1 MWEKLF
7 FLLSIFIIFYISI
20 RSLQNFSFADDILK
34 DFISQ
39 FNLNY
44 IEGILVL
51 NTHTLDNSQSQ
62 TQCPNDYEDLLTNY
76 NWAGNFN
83 GCGCKN
89 SYNTYDY
96 YPNICPEEDCI
107 DIEEIEPRNFTNYNH
122 IHFCYKRGKKNYG
135 DLIYNLLPAESYNK
149 CQNETHHV
157 CGFIDS
163 LKNLICLPKNE
174 SCPMITT
181 FLISKDKKYLDNY
194 LKKYDDLAEIIKI
207 NITNGSLYVLKSH
220 SALNIATTWKSDYE
234 YDIKIYNN
242 FRVDLSQPCLGGK
255 SQPKSELIFD
265 LMKNKYEISCD
276 TYQNGT
282 EITDNLYKVLDEE
295 NYLEY
300 LADNDFLELNDKL
313 FKPFD
318 IDLSNKNMK
327 LYAKS
332 YPGWNS
338 NCYKESPETFFNFL
352 KSSTVLNKI
361 SFMTIINSFLIIILL
376 ISIGIGAFYFIEN
389 FEKIFYIIILCFLVL
404 NLFYPFQLIP
414 DSNWIINNL
423 SNNEGNFY
431 GDESLNIVIKEISDS
446 CQDLIYSYTFILCIN
461 ILDII
466 IFIYVMQS
474 LIKPSIKE
482 LQEKLMQLRE
492 LT

>member
-1 MWEKLF
+1 MWEKVF
-7 FLLSIFIIFYISI
+7 FILSIFIIFYVSI
-20 RSLQNFSFADDILK
+20 RSLQNFSFEDDILK

-39 FNLNY
+39 FNQNF
-44 IEGILVL
+44 IEDILVL
-51 NTHTLDNSQSQ
+51 NSHTSTLSP
-62 TQCPNDYEDLLTNY
+62 TPCPENYEELLTNY
-76 NWAGNFN
+76 YWAGNFN

-96 YPNICPEEDCI
+96 YPNICPEENCI
-107 DIEEIEPRNFTNYNH
+107 NIEEIEPRNFSNYNH

-135 DLIYNLLPAESYNK
+135 DLIHNLLPAESYNK
-149 CQNETHHV
+149 CQNETHRV

-163 LKNLICLPKNE
+163 LKNIICLPKNE

-181 FLISKDKKYLDNY
+181 FLISKDKKYIENY
-194 LKKYDDLAEIIKI
+194 KNKFDESAEII
-207 NITNGSLYVLKSH
+207 NISNASLYVLKSH
-220 SALNIATTWKSDYE
+220 SPLNIATTWKNEYD

-242 FRVDLSQPCLGGK
+242 FRVDLSQPCLGGH
-255 SQPKSELIFD
+255 SSPKSELIFD

-276 TYQNGT
+276 TYKNGT
-282 EITDNLYKVLDEE
+282 EITDNLYTVLDQE

-300 LADNDFLELNDKL
+300 LSDNDFLELNEKL

-318 IDLSNKNMK
+318 IDLSNKNIK

-332 YPGWNS
+332 YPGWS
-338 NCYKESPETFFNFL
+338 AKCYIESPDTFFNFL

-376 ISIGIGAFYFIEN
+376 ISIGIGAFYFNEH
-389 FEKIFYIIILCFLVL
+389 FEKIFYIIVLCFLVL
-404 NLFYPFQLIP
+404 NLFYPLQLIANG
-414 DSNWIINNL
+414 NWIINNL
-423 SNNEGNFY
+423 SDEEGNFC
-431 GDESLNIVIKEISDS
+431 GDESLNIIIKKISDS
-446 CQDLIYSYTFILCIN
+446 CQTLIYSYTFILCVT

-482 LQEKLMQLRE
+482 LQEKLIQLRE

>member
-44 IEGILVL
+44 IEDILVL
-51 NTHTLDNSQSQ
+51 NTQSI
-62 TQCPNDYEDLLTNY
+62 CPEDYEDLLTNY

-107 DIEEIEPRNFTNYNH
+107 NIEEIEPRNFTNYNNM
-122 IHFCYKRGKKNYG
+122 HFCYKRGKKNYG

-181 FLISKDKKYLDNY
+181 FLISKNEKYLDNY

-220 SALNIATTWKSDYE
+220 SALNIATTWKSDTNM
-234 YDIKIYNN
+234 ILKFIII
-242 FRVDLSQPCLGGK
+242 
-255 SQPKSELIFD
+255 SELIY
-265 LMKNKYEISCD
+265 LNHVWEAKAN
-276 TYQNGT
+276 Q
-282 EITDNLYKVLDEE
+282 KV
-295 NYLEY
+295 N
-300 LADNDFLELNDKL
+300 
-313 FKPFD
+313 
-318 IDLSNKNMK
+318 
-327 LYAKS
+327 
-332 YPGWNS
+332 
-338 NCYKESPETFFNFL
+338 
-352 KSSTVLNKI
+352 
-361 SFMTIINSFLIIILL
+361 
-376 ISIGIGAFYFIEN
+376 
-389 FEKIFYIIILCFLVL
+389 
-404 NLFYPFQLIP
+404 
-414 DSNWIINNL
+414 
-423 SNNEGNFY
+423 
-431 GDESLNIVIKEISDS
+431 
-446 CQDLIYSYTFILCIN
+446 
-461 ILDII
+461 
-466 IFIYVMQS
+466 
-474 LIKPSIKE
+474 
-482 LQEKLMQLRE
+482 
-492 LT
+492 

>member
-20 RSLQNFSFADDILK
+20 RSLQNFSFEDDILK

-39 FNLNY
+39 FNQNF
-44 IEGILVL
+44 IEDILIL
-51 NTHTLDNSQSQ
+51 NTHTSNNIK
-62 TQCPNDYEDLLTNY
+62 TKCPENYEELLTNY
-76 NWAGNFN
+76 YWAGNFN

-89 SYNTYDY
+89 SNNAYDY
-96 YPNICPEEDCI
+96 YPNICPEENCI
-107 DIEEIEPRNFTNYNH
+107 NIEEIEPRNFSNYNH
-122 IHFCYKRGKKNYG
+122 IHFCYKRGSKNYG
-135 DLIYNLLPAESYNK
+135 DLIYNLLPSESYNK
-149 CQNETHHV
+149 CQNETHRV

-163 LKNLICLPKNE
+163 LRNIICLPKNE
-174 SCPMITT
+174 TCPMITT
-181 FLISKDKKYLDNY
+181 FLISKDKKYIEY
-194 LKKYDDLAEIIKI
+194 YKKKFDENAEII
-207 NITNGSLYVLKSH
+207 NITDASLYVLKSH

-242 FRVDLSQPCLGGK
+242 FRVDLSQPCLGGHT
-255 SQPKSELIFD
+255 SPKSELIFD

-276 TYQNGT
+276 TYKNGT
-282 EITDNLYKVLDEE
+282 EMIDNLYTVLDQE
-295 NYLEY
+295 NYLDY
-300 LADNDFLELNDKL
+300 LSDNDFLELNDKL

-318 IDLSNKNMK
+318 IDLSNKNIQ

-338 NCYKESPETFFNFL
+338 KCYKESPDTFFNFL

-376 ISIGIGAFYFIEN
+376 ISIGIGAFYFNEH
-389 FEKIFYIIILCFLVL
+389 FEKIFYIIILCFLIL
-404 NLFYPFQLIP
+404 NLFYPLQLIANG
-414 DSNWIINNL
+414 NWIINNL
-423 SNNEGNFY
+423 SDDDGDFC
-431 GDESLNIVIKEISDS
+431 GDESLNIIIKEISDS
-446 CQDLIYSYTFILCIN
+446 CQALIYSYTIILCIT

-482 LQEKLMQLRE
+482 LQEKLIQLRE

>member
-20 RSLQNFSFADDILK
+20 RSLQNFSFEDDILK

-39 FNLNY
+39 FNQNF
-44 IEGILVL
+44 IEDILIL
-51 NTHTLDNSQSQ
+51 NTHTSNNIK
-62 TQCPNDYEDLLTNY
+62 TKCPENYEELLTNY
-76 NWAGNFN
+76 YWAGNFN

-89 SYNTYDY
+89 SNNAYDY
-96 YPNICPEEDCI
+96 YPNICPEENCI
-107 DIEEIEPRNFTNYNH
+107 NIEEIEPKNFSNYNH
-122 IHFCYKRGKKNYG
+122 IHFCYKRGSKNYG
-135 DLIYNLLPAESYNK
+135 DLIYNLLPSESYNK
-149 CQNETHHV
+149 CQNETHRV

-163 LKNLICLPKNE
+163 LRNIICLPKNE
-174 SCPMITT
+174 TCPMITT
-181 FLISKDKKYLDNY
+181 FLISKDKKYIEY
-194 LKKYDDLAEIIKI
+194 YKKKFDENAEII
-207 NITNGSLYVLKSH
+207 NITDASLYVLKSH

-242 FRVDLSQPCLGGK
+242 FRVDLSQPCLGGHT
-255 SQPKSELIFD
+255 SPKSELIFD

-276 TYQNGT
+276 TYKNGT
-282 EITDNLYKVLDEE
+282 EMIDNLYTVLDQE
-295 NYLEY
+295 NYLDY
-300 LADNDFLELNDKL
+300 LSDNDFLELNDKL

-318 IDLSNKNMK
+318 IDLSNKNIQ

-338 NCYKESPETFFNFL
+338 KCYKESPETFFNFL

-376 ISIGIGAFYFIEN
+376 ICIGIGAFYFNEH
-389 FEKIFYIIILCFLVL
+389 FEKIFYIIILCFLIL
-404 NLFYPFQLIP
+404 NLFYPLQLIANG
-414 DSNWIINNL
+414 NWIINNL
-423 SNNEGNFY
+423 SDDDGDFC
-431 GDESLNIVIKEISDS
+431 GDESLNIIIKEISDS
-446 CQDLIYSYTFILCIN
+446 CQALIYSYTIILCIT

-482 LQEKLMQLRE
+482 LQEKLIQLRE

>member
-7 FLLSIFIIFYISI
+7 FIISIFIIFYISI
-20 RSLQNFSFADDILK
+20 RSLQNFSFEDDILK

-44 IEGILVL
+44 IEDIQILDTHNKQGIL
-51 NTHTLDNSQSQ
+51 TS
-62 TQCPNDYEDLLTNY
+62 CPDDYEELLTNY
-76 NWAGNFN
+76 YWAGNFN

-107 DIEEIEPRNFTNYNH
+107 NIEEIEPKNFSNYNH
-122 IHFCYKRGKKNYG
+122 MHFCYKRGKKNYG
-135 DLIYNLLPAESYNK
+135 NLIYNLLPAESYNK
-149 CQNETHHV
+149 CQNETHRV
-157 CGFIDS
+157 CGFFDS
-163 LKNLICLPKNE
+163 LKNIICLPKNE
-174 SCPMITT
+174 TCPMITS
-181 FLISKDKKYLDNY
+181 FLISKDKKYIDNY
-194 LKKYDDLAEIIKI
+194 QKKYDNFAEIII
-207 NITNGSLYVLKSH
+207 VNITNNNPLYVLKSH
-220 SALNIATTWKSDYE
+220 SPLNIATTWKSDYE
-234 YDIKIYNN
+234 YNIKIYNN

-255 SQPKSELIFD
+255 SSPKSELIFD

-276 TYQNGT
+276 SYENGT
-282 EITDNLYKVLDEE
+282 EITDNLYSVLDQE

-300 LADNDFLELNDKL
+300 LADNDFLELNEKL

-318 IDLSNKNMK
+318 IDLSNKNIK

-332 YPGWNS
+332 YPGWS
-338 NCYKESPETFFNFL
+338 SSCYQESPETFFFFFY
-352 KSSTVLNKI
+352 SSTVLNKI

-389 FEKIFYIIILCFLVL
+389 FEKIFYIIVLCFLVL
-404 NLFYPFQLIP
+404 NLFYPLQLIAN
-414 DSNWIINNL
+414 SNWIINNL
-423 SNNEGNFY
+423 SDDEGNFC
-431 GDESLNIVIKEISDS
+431 GDESLNIIIKEISDS
-446 CQDLIYSYTFILCIN
+446 CQALIYSYTFILCIN

-482 LQEKLMQLRE
+482 LQEKLIQLRE

>member
-7 FLLSIFIIFYISI
+7 FLISIFIIFYISI
-20 RSLQNFSFADDILK
+20 RSLQNFSFEDDILK

-39 FNLNY
+39 FNQNF
-44 IEGILVL
+44 IEDILIL
-51 NTHTLDNSQSQ
+51 NTHTSNNIK
-62 TQCPNDYEDLLTNY
+62 TKCPENYEELLTNY
-76 NWAGNFN
+76 YWAGNFN

-89 SYNTYDY
+89 SNNAYDY
-96 YPNICPEEDCI
+96 YPNICPEENCI
-107 DIEEIEPRNFTNYNH
+107 NIEEIEPRNFSNYNH
-122 IHFCYKRGKKNYG
+122 IHFCYKRGSKNYG
-135 DLIYNLLPAESYNK
+135 DLIYNLLPSESYNK
-149 CQNETHHV
+149 CQNETHRV

-163 LKNLICLPKNE
+163 LRNIICLPKNE
-174 SCPMITT
+174 TCPMITT
-181 FLISKDKKYLDNY
+181 FLISKDKKYIEY
-194 LKKYDDLAEIIKI
+194 YKKKFDENAEII
-207 NITNGSLYVLKSH
+207 NITDASLYVLKSH

-234 YDIKIYNN
+234 YDIRIYNN
-242 FRVDLSQPCLGGK
+242 FRVDLSQPCLGGHT
-255 SQPKSELIFD
+255 SPKSELIFD

-276 TYQNGT
+276 TYKNGT
-282 EITDNLYKVLDEE
+282 EMIDNLYTVLDQE
-295 NYLEY
+295 NYLDY
-300 LADNDFLELNDKL
+300 LSDNDFLELNDKL

-318 IDLSNKNMK
+318 IDLSNKNIQ

-338 NCYKESPETFFNFL
+338 KCYKESPETFFNFL

-376 ISIGIGAFYFIEN
+376 ICIGIGAFYFNEH
-389 FEKIFYIIILCFLVL
+389 FEKIFYIIILCFLIL
-404 NLFYPFQLIP
+404 NLFYPLQLIANG
-414 DSNWIINNL
+414 NWIINNL
-423 SNNEGNFY
+423 SDDDGDFC
-431 GDESLNIVIKEISDS
+431 GDESLNIIIREISDS
-446 CQDLIYSYTFILCIN
+446 CQALIYSYTIILCIT

-482 LQEKLMQLRE
+482 LQEKLIQLRE

>member
-44 IEGILVL
+44 IEDILVL
-51 NTHTLDNSQSQ
+51 NTHSFDNSQSQ

-404 NLFYPFQLIP
+404 NLFYPFQLIAN
-414 DSNWIINNL
+414 SNWIINNL
-423 SNNEGNFY
+423 SDNEGNFC